1 MTQEKY
7 STNKL
12 KKKLQMNSFKN
23 LYLFILLST
32 LNNIY
37 SQNRTADNQIHIN
50 VSDKMTTHLIFD
62 ETIDYVDI
70 GANEFS
76 TDKLKNVLKIKC
88 TDLKNW
94 NVQDKTNLTVITKGG
109 NYYSIWITY
118 QINPK
123 IKTYIYNFKGAIKLK
138 SFDLLKNEKIA
149 TKHCDNLNYKNSNIF
164 KKCSSYKMKYMINGI
179 FYEKDKIIFRL
190 KIKNDSK
197 IIFST
202 DSIRFLLTTKKKFNP
217 FKSLKKLNALQYT
230 EKNASFICNGTKN
243 ILGNSNHTILF
254 GFDRFVPTK
263 NEVLE
268 IRIAENNSGGR
279 RGKIVLDIKDFL
291 FEN

>member
-1 MTQEKY
+1 M
-7 STNKL
+7 
-12 KKKLQMNSFKN
+12 
-23 LYLFILLST
+23 ST

-37 SQNRTADNQIHIN
+37 CQNRTAYNQIQIE
-50 VSDKMTTHLIFD
+50 VSDKMTTHLIFNED
-62 ETIDYVDI
+62 IDYVDL

-88 TDLKNW
+88 TDLNKW
-94 NVQDKTNLTVITKGG
+94 NIQDKTNLTVITKGG
-109 NYYSIWITY
+109 NYYSIWVAY
-118 QINPK
+118 KINPK
-123 IKTYIYNFKGAIKLK
+123 IKTYTYNSQGAIKLK
-138 SFDLLKNEKIA
+138 SFDLLKNKKIA
-149 TKHCDNLNYKNSNIF
+149 AKHCHNLHARNSNIF
-164 KKCSSYKMKYMINGI
+164 KKHSSYKMKYIVNGI

-190 KIKNDSK
+190 KINNQSK

-217 FKSLKKLNALQYT
+217 FKSLKKLNALQYI
-230 EKNASFICNGTKN
+230 EKNASFVCNETKN
-243 ILGNSNHTILF
+243 IMGNSNHTIIF

-268 IRIAENNSGGR
+268 IRVAENNSGGR

-291 FEN
+291 FKK

>member
-1 MTQEKY
+1 
-7 STNKL
+7 
-12 KKKLQMNSFKN
+12 MNSFKN
-23 LYLFILLST
+23 LYLFIFMST
-32 LNNIY
+32 LNIIY
-37 SQNRTADNQIHIN
+37 SQSTADNRLWID
-50 VSDKMTTHLIFD
+50 VSDKLTTHLIFD
-62 ETIDYVDI
+62 EDIDYADI

-76 TDKLKNVLKIKC
+76 IDKLKNIVKIKC
-88 TDLKNW
+88 TNLNKW
-94 NVQDKTNLTVITKGG
+94 NIQEKTNLTIITKGG

-118 QINPK
+118 KMNPK
-123 IKTYIYNFKGAIKLK
+123 IKTYIYSSKNAIKLK
-138 SFDLLKNEKIA
+138 SFDLLKTEEEA
-149 TKHCDNLNYKNSNIF
+149 VKHCYDLRAKNSNLL
-164 KKCSSYKMKYMINGI
+164 KKHSRSKMKYLINGI

-190 KIKNDSK
+190 KIQNQSR

-217 FKSLKKLNALQYT
+217 FKSLKKLNALQYV

-254 GFDRFVPTK
+254 GFDRFIPTK

-291 FEN
+291 LKN